1 MNDFN
6 SSYIQIYLVSL
17 LVGKN
22 ISTLIKNDW
31 VDYRAG
37 YGNINACAQPDC
49 CTWRALAITKYDF
62 SRSRLYAHNTHTPK
76 SESSCCFL
84 WHRIMILTKIYMKLT
99 MDSMLACLKNVMS
112 RRI

>member
-17 LVGKN
+17 LVGTN
-22 ISTLIKNDW
+22 ISTLIKNDR

-49 CTWRALAITKYDF
+49 CTWRALAVAEIRFFQIKTTRTQYT
-62 SRSRLYAHNTHTPK
+62 YA
-76 SESSCCFL
+76 
-84 WHRIMILTKIYMKLT
+84 
-99 MDSMLACLKNVMS
+99 
-112 RRI
+112 